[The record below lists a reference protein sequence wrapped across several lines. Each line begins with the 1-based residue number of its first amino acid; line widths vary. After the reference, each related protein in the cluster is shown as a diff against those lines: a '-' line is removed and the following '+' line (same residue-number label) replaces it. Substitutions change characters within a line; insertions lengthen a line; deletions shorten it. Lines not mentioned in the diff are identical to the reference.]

1 MKYALWLIS
10 LNYNIFDSGGRSG
23 VKKEVKKEEVAAK
36 LKLYSAAVKVED
48 ASTSGESLRR

>member
-36 LKLYSAAVKVED
+36 LYSAAVKVED